1 MEKEVSSNELIRFI
15 EKITKL
21 EPIYF
26 IGVAR
31 IMNITITGANGEVR
45 ALEEIMSDV
54 IDKFISYNRTQRR
67 NLYKIIKQVK

>member
-1 MEKEVSSNELIRFI
+1 MEKETSSKELIRFI
-15 EKITKL
+15 ETITKL

-31 IMNITITGANGEVR
+31 MMNTTITKTNGEVR
-45 ALEEIMSDV
+45 ALEEIMSDM

>member
-31 IMNITITGANGEVR
+31 IMNITIAETNGEIR

-54 IDKFISYNRTQRR
+54 IDKFISYNQTQRK

>member
-1 MEKEVSSNELIRFI
+1 MEKEISSKELIRFI

-31 IMNITITGANGEVR
+31 IMNITIAETNGEVR

-54 IDKFISYNRTQRR
+54 IDKFISYNRIQRK

>member
-1 MEKEVSSNELIRFI
+1 MEKEISSKELIRFI

-31 IMNITITGANGEVR
+31 IMNITITGTNGEVH

-54 IDKFISYNRTQRR
+54 IDKFISYNRIQRK

>member
-1 MEKEVSSNELIRFI
+1 MEKEISSKELIRFI

-31 IMNITITGANGEVR
+31 IMNITITRTNGEVR

-54 IDKFISYNRTQRR
+54 IDKFISYNRIQRK

>member
-1 MEKEVSSNELIRFI
+1 MEKEINSKELIRFI

-31 IMNITITGANGEVR
+31 IMNITITGTNGEVR

-54 IDKFISYNRTQRR
+54 IDKFISYNRIQRK

>member
-1 MEKEVSSNELIRFI
+1 MEKETSSKELIRFI
-15 EKITKL
+15 EIITKL

-31 IMNITITGANGEVR
+31 MMNTTITKTNGEVR
-45 ALEEIMSDV
+45 ALEEIMSDM

>member
-1 MEKEVSSNELIRFI
+1 MEKEISSNELIRFI

-31 IMNITITGANGEVR
+31 IMNIPIAGANGEVR

-54 IDKFISYNRTQRR
+54 IDKFISYNQTQRK

>member
-1 MEKEVSSNELIRFI
+1 MEKDISSNELIRFI

>member
-1 MEKEVSSNELIRFI
+1 MEKETSSKELIRFI
-15 EKITKL
+15 ETITKL

-31 IMNITITGANGEVR
+31 MMNTTITEADGKVR
-45 ALEEIMSDV
+45 ALEEIMSDM

>member
-54 IDKFISYNRTQRR
+54 IDKFISYNRIQRK

>member
-1 MEKEVSSNELIRFI
+1 MEKEVSSKELIRFI

-54 IDKFISYNRTQRR
+54 IDKFISYSRIQRR

>member
-1 MEKEVSSNELIRFI
+1 MEKETSSKELIRFI
-15 EKITKL
+15 ETITKL

-31 IMNITITGANGEVR
+31 MMNTTITGANSEVR

-54 IDKFISYNRTQRR
+54 IDKFISYNRTQRK

>member
-1 MEKEVSSNELIRFI
+1 MEKEISSKELIRFI

-31 IMNITITGANGEVR
+31 IMNITITGTNGEVC

-54 IDKFISYNRTQRR
+54 IDKFISYNRIQRK

>member
-1 MEKEVSSNELIRFI
+1 MEKENRSKHLIRFI

-31 IMNITITGANGEVR
+31 ILNITITGANGEVR

-54 IDKFISYNRTQRR
+54 IDKFISYNRTQRK

>member
-1 MEKEVSSNELIRFI
+1 MEKETSSKELIRFI
-15 EKITKL
+15 EIITKL

-31 IMNITITGANGEVR
+31 MMNTTITKTNGEVR
-45 ALEEIMSDV
+45 TLEEIMSDM
-54 IDKFISYNRTQRR
+54 IDEFISYNRTQRR

>member
-26 IGVAR
+26 IGVAK
-31 IMNITITGANGEVR
+31 IMNITIAETNGEIR

-54 IDKFISYNRTQRR
+54 IDKFISYNQTQRK

>member
-1 MEKEVSSNELIRFI
+1 MEKEISSKELIRFI

-21 EPIYF
+21 EPIHF

-31 IMNITITGANGEVR
+31 IMNITIAGTNGEIR

-54 IDKFISYNRTQRR
+54 IDKFISYNQTQRK